1 MNKRTS
7 LSITGATSLM
17 LGVGAGTSGLTLSCI
32 GETSP
37 GLGMM
42 IACALLMYVAQEAF
56 GRMRADVSWKIEHD
70 SK

>member
-1 MNKRTS
+1 MNKRTC
-7 LSITGATSLM
+7 LSITGTTSLM
-17 LGVGAGTSGLTLSCI
+17 LGVGAGASGLTLASF
-32 GETSP
+32 GLASH

-42 IACALLMYVAQEAF
+42 VACAVLMYVAQEAF